1 MYDFDSEKGFN
12 WVKDMNILLINHY
25 AGSPEMG
32 MEFRPYYFAREW
44 VKKGHRVDIF
54 AASYSHLR
62 RVNPKVRHD
71 FQEEIIDGI
80 HYHWIKTVQYEG
92 NGAKRAITMAQF
104 VWKLWINAKKITKK
118 FKPDVVIAS
127 STYPIDTFVGQ
138 KIRRLSKKKIKLI
151 HEVHDMWPSTLYE
164 IGGMSKKHPFVRI
177 MQWGENSAYK
187 YSDKVV
193 SLLPY
198 SEKYMRKHGLKRGK
212 FVCIPNGIL
221 EDEWENP
228 KELSLKHADVL
239 QNIKNRGDFIVGYFG
254 GHALSNA
261 LDVLLNAAKRIND
274 EKIKFVLVGN
284 GVEKSR
290 LIKRVQLENIN
301 NVLFLPPVTKLE
313 IPSLCQYFDC
323 IFYSGVSSPLY
334 RFGVCPNKMFD
345 SMRAGKP
352 NICAA
357 ALKHS
362 YIDEYKFGVCINPD
376 NIEEVVQSIVKIKN
390 MSESERED
398 MGKRGIEAALNH
410 FNYKVLSDR
419 FLELV

>member
-1 MYDFDSEKGFN
+1 
-12 WVKDMNILLINHY
+12 MNIVLINHY

-80 HYHWIKTVQYEG
+80 HYHWIKTIQYEG
-92 NGAKRAITMAQF
+92 NGARRAITMAQF
-104 VWKLWINAKKITKK
+104 VGKLWLHAKKIIRKC
-118 FKPDVVIAS
+118 KPDVVIAS
-127 STYPIDTFVGQ
+127 STYPVDTFVGQ
-138 KIRRLSKKKIKLI
+138 KIRKISKKKIKLI

-164 IGGMSKKHPFVRI
+164 IGGMSKKHPFVQI

-187 YSDKVV
+187 NSDKVV

-198 SEKYMRKHGLKRGK
+198 AEKYMRKHGLKKGR
-212 FVCIPNGIL
+212 FICIPNGIL
-221 EDEWENP
+221 EEEWEKP
-228 KELSLKHADVL
+228 KALSKRHADIL
-239 QNIKNRGDFIVGYFG
+239 QDMRDSGDFIVGYFG

-261 LDVLLNAAKRIND
+261 LDVLIDSAKKIDD

-284 GVEKSR
+284 GVEKPR
-290 LIKRVQLENIN
+290 LMRRVETENIK
-301 NVLFLPPVTKLE
+301 NVSFLPSVSKLE
-313 IPSLCQYFDC
+313 VPSLCSYFDC
-323 IFYSGVSSPLY
+323 IFYSGIPSPLY

-357 ALKHS
+357 DLGHS
-362 YIDEYKFGVCINPD
+362 YIDDYKFGVCVKPDDINKVVE
-376 NIEEVVQSIVKIKN
+376 NIIKIKN
-390 MSESERED
+390 MSSAEREE
-398 MGKRGIEAALNH
+398 MGKRGMEAAIKH
-410 FNYKVLSDR
+410 FNYEVLSDR
-419 FLELV
+419 FLEIIKE